1 MMVEIRNLYK
11 SFGEHIVF
19 KDFSLTIKDNEF
31 VAIMGK
37 TGAGK
42 TTILNMIGSLEPF
55 DSGKIIVD
63 GIDISKKK
71 NQRDYLRRTVGFLF
85 QNLALIDKK
94 SVRQNLKII
103 KKKYRTSI
111 SDEKALELV
120 GLRDKQKRKVYTL
133 SGGEQQRVAIA
144 RLMIKNCKL
153 ILADEPTGSL
163 DSDTGKKVMKLFEKF
178 IEQGKTV
185 IIVTHDP
192 KVAEQC
198 DRIIEI

>member
-1 MMVEIRNLYK
+1 MVEIRNLYK

>member
-1 MMVEIRNLYK
+1 MVEIRNLYK

-19 KDFSLTIKDNEF
+19 KDFNLTIKDNEF

-163 DSDTGKKVMKLFEKF
+163 DSDTGKKVMKLFEKL

-185 IIVTHDP
+185 IIVTHDQ